1 VPTPVSDAEFALAFA
16 RLLEVIQNGR
26 TRPATPADVLELLE
40 ANEGRYLLKRR
51 ADGAYMADEGKGWTR
66 RQRDALRIPDRAY
79 AHEARKMGL
88 REHGVSVK
96 VVRLRRKGTCGLEAV
111 KLRTGITV
119 NEHGDGLTGLGGIG
133 QDEAMAM
140 LALLTGAKDSGP
152 SQ

>member
-1 VPTPVSDAEFALAFA
+1 MSPPVSDADFALAFA
-16 RLLEVIQNGR
+16 RLLEVIQNGQ
-26 TRPATPADVLELLE
+26 TRPATPADVLELME
-40 ANEGRYLLKRR
+40 VNEGRYLLKRR
-51 ADGAYMADEGKGWTR
+51 ADGAYMAWTR

-119 NEHGDGLTGLGGIG
+119 NEHGDGMTGLGGIG
-133 QDEAMAM
+133 KDEAMAM
-140 LALLTGAKDSGP
+140 LALLTGAKGSGT

>member
-1 VPTPVSDAEFALAFA
+1 MPPPISDADFALGFA

-26 TRPATPADVLELLE
+26 LRPATPADVLELME
-40 ANEGRYLLKRR
+40 AHQGRYLLKRR
-51 ADGAYMADEGKGWTR
+51 DDGAYMADAGKGWTR
-66 RQRDALRIPDRAY
+66 HQRKALRIPDRAL
-79 AHEARKMGL
+79 ALEARKMGL

-111 KLRTGITV
+111 RLRTGITV
-119 NEHGDGLTGLGGIG
+119 SERDGLVGLGGIG

-140 LALLTGAKDSGP
+140 LAILTGAKEPGT